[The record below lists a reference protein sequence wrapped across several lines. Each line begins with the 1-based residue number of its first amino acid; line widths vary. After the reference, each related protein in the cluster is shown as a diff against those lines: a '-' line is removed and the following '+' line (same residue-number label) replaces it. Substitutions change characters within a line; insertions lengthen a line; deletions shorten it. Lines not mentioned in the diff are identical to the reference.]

1 MNYPL
6 ISEYVEAIKMA
17 EDNFEELSYLRPVLD
32 GTGQPVMSS
41 GNFAVVFKMKDER
54 DGKLYA
60 VKCFLKEQEG
70 RAEAYCEITKELQNV
85 KSQYLVSLRYLE
97 KELFVD
103 TDQTEEEE
111 FPVLLMDWVEGMPL
125 DKFIRDNYDEMKK
138 YDKDSWKYKSRLH
151 TFGTL
156 AYNFNQLATW
166 LKLQPF
172 AHGDLKPDNILVQE
186 NGGMVL
192 VDYDGMYVPSMKG
205 QKSRE
210 LGSLDFRHPYRTEN
224 HFNENIDNFPLAT
237 ILLSLEAISCNCEYY
252 TKYSAPDRLLFSE
265 KDYKSIEKCELIK
278 ELLKDENKA
287 IRQPTYNFIEELLS
301 ICDFLP
307 FINSNTHNVYGYK
320 QEGKF
325 VVCNDSFSNITN
337 DVLNFNGETIIYQ
350 GESAYYM
357 DAEEGYKYMT
367 LLIDSKNN
375 ISVKISDDTIFYIS
389 RLFTPFKYRR
399 VDILVK
405 GDLRKQLTGN
415 DYMNQNC
422 LVLKGKKYNQIKY
435 LLTLD
440 KFHFLGKFDTNG
452 DIQEYYL
459 IDAEEKVCFYT
470 KERDTLILSA
480 SQYGGFDLIGQNKE
494 EIWYFNYYQGL
505 KKYKRN
511 KEIDLTKAHVHK
523 GNKLIITNHPLH
535 SEWPHW
541 MYEYEMFEKK
551 QTNWMIAIYGHSRA
565 NSPTSES
572 YQGLS
577 TEYDLKQVVLSGTLF
592 CGCQFG
598 FLKYKT
604 DYNKKP
610 YSLYNSNG
618 DYFGISEHGNIFETG
633 LPLVRKYNYETDRRA
648 GLFELSKNKQIVP
661 NNFNDIDYRIVENNT
676 ISIVMIRH
684 NEKRLYGVFLN
695 DNIII
700 PIQEYDEIKFNGWT
714 NRFISVREN
723 EDTNVKKLYKWDGS
737 FITNYKYAVA
747 PLRYY
752 DSWQEECYSNTIFMV
767 YDKDYDREFK
777 NEEKAFRLCINDKM
791 VSEIYFKSIA
801 WCQTFEDWQ
810 HDVHDI
816 LQCVSSKGK
825 SGLFHVGLNKWVVPV
840 EYDSIGFDR
849 SFGIPVIILDGK
861 ILLNSNYEEVFSG
874 EDLKIINYS
883 WIYVIKDIAS
893 NRYMFY
899 SPIKGEI
906 IEDLQIADGVI
917 SSDYFQYSIA
927 DEKYLWLKD
936 LEFETNDSND
946 ISKDDNDNQQ

>member
-6 ISEYVEAIKMA
+6 ISEYIEAIKSA

-32 GTGQPVMSS
+32 DDGLPVMTS
-41 GNFAVVFKMKDER
+41 GNFAVVFKMKDEQS
-54 DGKLYA
+54 GKYYA
-60 VKCFLKEQEG
+60 VKCFTKEQEG

-85 KSQYLVSLRYLE
+85 KSQYLVSLHYLE

-111 FPVLLMDWVEGMPL
+111 FPVLLMDWVEGIPL
-125 DKFIRDNYDEMKK
+125 DKFIRDNYYEMIQ
-138 YDKDSWKYKSRLH
+138 YDKDQWKYKSRLH
-151 TFGTL
+151 TFDTL

-186 NGGMVL
+186 NGAIVL

-224 HFNENIDNFPLAT
+224 YFDEDIDNFPLAT

-265 KDYKSIEKCELIK
+265 KDYKNIEKCELIK
-278 ELLKDENKA
+278 KLLKDENKA
-287 IRQPTYNFIEELLS
+287 IQKAAYNFIEELLLVF
-301 ICDFLP
+301 DFLP
-307 FINSNTHNVYGYK
+307 FINSDIHTVYGYK
-320 QEGKF
+320 KEGKF
-325 VVCNDSFSNITN
+325 IVCNDCFNNITN
-337 DVLNFNGETIIYQ
+337 DVLNNNEETIVYQ
-350 GESAYYM
+350 GESAYCM
-357 DAEEGYKYMT
+357 NVEEGNKYMT
-367 LLIDSKNN
+367 LLIDRQSN
-375 ISVKISDDTIFYIS
+375 ISVKISNNTIFFIP

-405 GDLRKQLTGN
+405 SDLRKQLIGN
-415 DYMNQNC
+415 NYMNQEYLILN
-422 LVLKGKKYNQIKY
+422 GKKYNQIKY

-440 KFHFLGKFDTNG
+440 KYHLLGRYDTNG
-452 DIQEYYL
+452 DILEYYL
-459 IDAEEKVCFYT
+459 IGADEKVCFYT
-470 KERDTLILSA
+470 KEKDTLILSA
-480 SQYGGFDLIGQNKE
+480 SQYGGFELIGQNKD
-494 EIWYFNYYQGL
+494 EIWYFNYLQGL

-511 KEIDLTKAHVHK
+511 KEIDLAKAHVNK

-535 SEWPHW
+535 SEWSLW
-541 MYEYEMFEKK
+541 MYESEMFEKK
-551 QTNWMIAIYGHSRA
+551 QTNWMIAIYGHSRT
-565 NSPTSES
+565 NPPKSES
-572 YQGLS
+572 YRGLS

-592 CGCQFG
+592 CGYQFG
-598 FLKYKT
+598 LLKYKT
-604 DYNKKP
+604 SYNKKP

-618 DYFGISEHGNIFETG
+618 DFLGISEQGNIFETR
-633 LPLVRKYNYETDRRA
+633 LSIVRKYDYETDRRA

-676 ISIVMIRH
+676 ISIVLIHH

-700 PIQEYDEIKFNGWT
+700 PIQEYDEIKFNAWT

-723 EDTNVKKLYKWDGS
+723 ENTNVKKLYKWDGS

-747 PLRYY
+747 PFRYY
-752 DSWQEECYSNTIFMV
+752 DSWQQECYSNTIFKV

-777 NEEKAFRLCINDKM
+777 NEEKVFRLCINDKI
-791 VSEIYFKSIA
+791 VDDNYFKSIA
-801 WCQTFEDWQ
+801 WCQTFEDWER
-810 HDVHDI
+810 DVHDI
-816 LQCVSSKGK
+816 LRCVSSNGK
-825 SGLFHVGLNKWVVPV
+825 CGLFHVGLNKWVVPT
-840 EYDSIGFDR
+840 EYDSIEFDR

-861 ILLNSNYEEVFSG
+861 KLLNSNYEEAFSG
-874 EDLKIINYS
+874 EELKIINHS
-883 WIYVIKDIAS
+883 WIYAIKDVAS
-893 NRYMFY
+893 NKYVFY
-899 SPIKGEI
+899 SPIKGEL
-906 IEDLQIADGVI
+906 IEDLKQEDGVI
-917 SSDYFQYSIA
+917 SSIYFQFSVA
-927 DEKYLWLKD
+927 DEKYLWLKE

-946 ISKDDNDNQQ
+946 INKDDNDNQ

>member
-6 ISEYVEAIKMA
+6 ICEYVEAIKSA
-17 EDNFEELSYLRPVLD
+17 EDNFEELNYLRPVLGDD
-32 GTGQPVMSS
+32 GLPVMTS
-41 GNFAVVFKMKDER
+41 GNFAVVFKMKDQNS
-54 DGKLYA
+54 GKYYA
-60 VKCFLKEQEG
+60 VKCFTKEQEG
-70 RAEAYCEITKELQNV
+70 RAEAYCEITKELHNV
-85 KSQYLVSLRYLE
+85 KSQYLVSLRYIE

-111 FPVLLMDWVEGMPL
+111 FPVLLMDWVEGRPL
-125 DKFIRDNYDEMKK
+125 DIFIRDNYDEMKQ

-151 TFGTL
+151 TFDTL
-156 AYNFNQLATW
+156 AYNFSQLATW

-186 NGGMVL
+186 NGELVL

-224 HFNENIDNFPLAT
+224 HFDENIDNFPLAT
-237 ILLSLEAISCNCEYY
+237 ILLSLEAISCNFEYY

-265 KDYKSIEKCELIK
+265 KDYKNIEKCELIK
-278 ELLKDENKA
+278 KLLKEENKVVNKT
-287 IRQPTYNFIEELLS
+287 TYNFIEELLMVF
-301 ICDFLP
+301 DFLP
-307 FINSNTHNVYGYK
+307 FINSDVHTVYGYK
-320 QEGKF
+320 KEGKF
-325 VVCNDSFSNITN
+325 VICNDSFKNITN
-337 DVLNFNGETIIYQ
+337 DILDLNGETIVYQ
-350 GESAYYM
+350 AESAYSKNVG
-357 DAEEGYKYMT
+357 DEKKYVS
-367 LLIDSKNN
+367 LLIDRQSN
-375 ISVKISDDTIFYIS
+375 ISVKLSEESIFFVP
-389 RLFTPFKYRR
+389 RLFTPFKYRH

-405 GDLRKQLTGN
+405 GDLRKQLIGN
-415 DYMNQNC
+415 DFMNQDF
-422 LVLKGKKYNQIKY
+422 LVLKGKRYNQIKY
-435 LLTLD
+435 LFTLD
-440 KFHFLGKFDTNG
+440 EFHFLGKFDTNG

-459 IDAEEKVCFYT
+459 IGAEEKVCFYT

-494 EIWYFNYYQGL
+494 EIWYFNYFQGL
-505 KKYKRN
+505 KKYKRD
-511 KEIDLTKAHVHK
+511 KKIDLVKAHVHK

-535 SEWPHW
+535 SEWPLW
-541 MYEYEMFEKK
+541 MYESEMFEKK
-551 QTNWMIAIYGHSRA
+551 QTNWMIAIYGHSRT
-565 NSPTSES
+565 NPPTNES

-577 TEYDLKQVVLSGTLF
+577 TEYDLKQVVLSSTLF
-592 CGCQFG
+592 CGYQFG

-618 DYFGISEHGNIFETG
+618 DYFGVSEQGNIFETG

-661 NNFNDIDYRIVENNT
+661 NNFNNIDYRIVENNT

-684 NEKRLYGVFLN
+684 NTKRLYGVFLN

-723 EDTNVKKLYKWDGS
+723 EDTNVKKLFKWDGTY
-737 FITNYKYAVA
+737 ITDYKYTVA

-752 DSWQEECYSNTIFMV
+752 DSWQEECYSNTIFEV

-810 HDVHDI
+810 HDIHDI
-816 LQCVSSKGK
+816 LQCVSSNGK

-883 WIYVIKDIAS
+883 WIYAIKDIAS

-899 SPIKGEI
+899 CPIKGEI
-906 IEDLQIADGVI
+906 FEDLQIADGVI
-917 SSDYFQYSIA
+917 SSDYFQFSIA
-927 DEKYLWLKD
+927 DEKYLWLKE
-936 LEFETNDSND
+936 LEFEANDSND
-946 ISKDDNDNQQ
+946 ISNDDNDYQ